1 MATFV
6 SHGEENSTS
15 LLNTQATTV
24 AVAKQLDGVV
34 LDEAGTK
41 PNTSV
46 IVIGSRV
53 SAKVGSWKKAYDGS
67 VIAANTDGTFGI
79 KFDDGEIVRNCQAVE
94 IQHVYDIGNGISAT
108 QPVKSGM
115 LTTYEVSFDDDNSK
129 KTTAGGKNLSLQDR
143 SCLSSA

>member
-6 SHGEENSTS
+6 SSGDENITS

-24 AVAKQLDGVV
+24 AVDKQLDGVS
-34 LDEAGTK
+34 LDEADTT

-67 VIAANTDGTFGI
+67 VIAANADGTFGI
-79 KFDDGEIVRNCQAVE
+79 EFDDGEIVRNCQAVE
-94 IQHVYDIGNGISAT
+94 IQQVYGNDDIGNGISAT
-108 QPVKSGM
+108 KPVKSGM
-115 LTTYEVSFDDDNSK
+115 LTTYEVSFDDDNAK
-129 KTTAGGKNLSLQDR
+129 KTTAYFSFR
-143 SCLSSA
+143 IF